1 MKKTEETKTEETPKE
16 ETKAEG
22 THKEEAAPK
31 EEVTPKEEPPKA
43 EEPKVDVVRTWR
55 AKMNCQMPWRDFNR
69 NETVEL
75 RDSQVDT
82 RVKALFECLTPEE
95 AKPKTTDPDIKVM
108 VERLKA
114 AKITIKRGA
123 TEDDIRKLFNDFL
136 ANNTAG
142 DISQAV
148 K

>member
-1 MKKTEETKTEETPKE
+1 MKNAEET
-16 ETKAEG
+16 A
-22 THKEEAAPK
+22 
-31 EEVTPKEEPPKA
+31 KA

-55 AKMNCQMPWRDFNR
+55 AKMNCQMPWRDFQR

-75 RDSQVDT
+75 RDSQVDA

-95 AKPKTTDPDIKVM
+95 AKPKKTDPDIKVM

-123 TEDDIRKLFNDFL
+123 TEDDIRRLFNDFL
-136 ANNTAG
+136 AGSTAG
-142 DISQAV
+142 EISQAV